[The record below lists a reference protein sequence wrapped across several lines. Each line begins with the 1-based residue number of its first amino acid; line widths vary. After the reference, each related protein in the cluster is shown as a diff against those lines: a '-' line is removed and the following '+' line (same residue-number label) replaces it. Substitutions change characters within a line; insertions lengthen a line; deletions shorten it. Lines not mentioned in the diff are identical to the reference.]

1 MGCRGCPYMV
11 NGFKKKNFVK
21 NVVVKECELMFIGE
35 APATE
40 EINFKPPTPFV
51 GKCGRLL
58 DKLFSIHSIVR
69 KDVTIA
75 NASQCLIPDKAAADL
90 KDALEHCKEHLYN
103 AIRKAKPR
111 LIVCL
116 GEYAQKQVLGLKPGV
131 LSLRGKFYDHPEFG
145 KVLISVHPSYVLRGA
160 SKGYP
165 YNPKSQMSARELL
178 PFLDFEKAMTYL
190 GEGKCNG
197 TINTSGYKEMTPE
210 QFVKT
215 FKGVPLIAVDSETT
229 KGPNIRDP
237 ECGILSVSA
246 SKEEGKSGVLILDRD
261 RRAKIKAIKDVVGDP
276 NTSKVV
282 AARPFDENVCRK
294 LGVEMKGKIFDI
306 LTMAHVLDENVI
318 HRVEDLANIH
328 TPLENIKTL
337 SKGMRK
343 TLGDADRE
351 TVIEYSGVDPDA
363 ELRVFHKLAAQMNAD
378 PAVKRYYAHYMM
390 PVQDMLSFV
399 SNNGCWI
406 NQIILRKNEAILQD
420 MKDKAEEGALACIP
434 DLIKRRYADDL
445 KLTRNKIIIDYLF
458 TKMGLGLKP
467 KMLTGKTK
475 EPACTEAHMK
485 MFADRDIPFMSYYQ
499 DWKKVG
505 KVLKPFVS
513 HLWEALQSDGYI
525 YPSTIVGRAVNGRTV
540 MHEPE
545 IQTYPKYGEL
555 ARLIREPF
563 AAPKGWILADRDLS
577 QSEIRIMAWL
587 SQDPTM
593 LDTLFKGIDIHYKTA
608 IEILGC
614 TKEDVTKEMR
624 RVAKAV
630 NFGLIYGMSA
640 FGLRLYARDEYDV
653 QMSKEE
659 AEGYRDGYFMTYR
672 NLLPFHNK
680 MVEMGRRLG
689 YVTSPLGRKRRL
701 PAITGD
707 NLEERREA
715 ERQAINFPVSSFSN
729 DLGLIGMK
737 LFNDEVRSN
746 VKLRDDVK
754 VLWFIHDAVMFL
766 SKTKKIKLAQ
776 AALKD
781 CMETRAPQY
790 IKDKFKITV
799 GYPVLSE
806 GSQGPNWSAME
817 EVG

>member
-1 MGCRGCPYMV
+1 MACRGCPYMP
-11 NGFKKKNFVK
+11 NKKINFVK
-21 NVVVKECELMFIGE
+21 NVVVPGSELLFVGE
-35 APATE
+35 APASE
-40 EINFKPPTPFV
+40 EIRYKPPTPFV
-51 GKCGRLL
+51 GKSGRLL
-58 DKLFSIHSIVR
+58 DKLFSTHGMVRSKISIV
-69 KDVTIA
+69 
-75 NASQCLIPDKAAADL
+75 NSSECLIPDKQSPDM
-90 KDALEHCKEHLYN
+90 KEALEHCKEHLYS
-103 AIRKAKPR
+103 AILKANPK

-116 GEYAQKQVLGLKPGV
+116 GEYAQKQILGLKKGV
-131 LSLRGKFYDHPEFG
+131 LSLRGKFYDHEGFG
-145 KVLISVHPSYVLRGA
+145 KVFVTVHPSFVLRAA

-165 YNPKSQMSARELL
+165 SIPKSQMSTRELM
-178 PFLDFEKAMTYL
+178 PFIDFELIQEFLAS
-190 GEGKCNG
+190 GKCNG
-197 TINTSGYKEMTPE
+197 TIKTSGYKEMTAQ
-210 QFVKT
+210 QFLKA
-215 FKGVPLIAVDSETT
+215 FKGAPIIGIDAETT
-229 KGPNIRDP
+229 KGANLRDP
-237 ECGILSVSA
+237 ECDILSVSA
-246 SKEEGKSGVLILDRD
+246 SKEEGKSGVLMLDTD
-261 RRAKIKAIKDVVGDP
+261 RRAKVQALKAVVGDP
-276 NTSKVV
+276 ETKKVL

-294 LGVEMKGKIFDI
+294 LGIEMKGKIFDI
-306 LTMAHVLDENVI
+306 LTMAHVLDEAVI

-328 TPLENIKTL
+328 TPLKNIKDL
-337 SKGMRK
+337 AQGKRK
-343 TLGDADRE
+343 TLGEADRK
-351 TVIEYSGVDPDA
+351 TQIEYSGVDPDA
-363 ELRVFHKLAAQMNAD
+363 ELRVFHKLAEQLNQD

-406 NQIILRKNEAILQD
+406 DQVALRKNEAILQG
-420 MKDKAEEGALACIP
+420 MKDKAEEGALSCIP
-434 DLIKRRYADDL
+434 DLIKRRYADDF

-475 EPACTEAHMK
+475 EPACTEAHLK
-485 MFADRDIPFMSYYQ
+485 MFADRDIPFMEHYKT
-499 DWKKVG
+499 WKKVG

-513 HLWEALQSDGYI
+513 RLWESLQDDGYI
-525 YPSTIVGRAVNGRTV
+525 YPSTLLGRAVNGRTV

-555 ARLIREPF
+555 ARLIREAF
-563 AAPKGWILADRDLS
+563 AAPKGWLLADRDLS

-608 IEILGC
+608 IEILGVK
-614 TKEDVTKEMR
+614 KEDVTKELR

-640 FGLRLYARDEYDV
+640 FGLRLYARDEYEV
-653 QMSKEE
+653 AMSKEE
-659 AEGYRDGYFMTYR
+659 AEAYRDGYFFTYT

-680 MVEMGRRLG
+680 MIEMARRCG

-701 PAITGD
+701 PAINSD
-707 NLEERREA
+707 NMEERREA

-746 VKLRDDVK
+746 IKLKEDVK
-754 VLWFIHDAVMFL
+754 VLWFIHDASMFL
-766 SKTKKIKLAQ
+766 SRTRKIDRAQ
-776 AALKD
+776 AYLKD

-790 IKDKFKITV
+790 VKDKFKVDV
-799 GYPVLSE
+799 GYPVVSE